1 MVVWYLQGLRLDL
14 GIEMLKRTPVD
25 PRLLWVWL
33 GYAMV
38 LAWKIVRIHG
48 NLERVQRSLLLPRRD
63 E

>member
-1 MVVWYLQGLRLDL
+1 
-14 GIEMLKRTPVD
+14 VD

-38 LAWKIVRIHG
+38 LAWKVVRLQG

>member
-1 MVVWYLQGLRLDL
+1 
-14 GIEMLKRTPVD
+14 
-25 PRLLWVWL
+25 VWL

-38 LAWKIVRIHG
+38 IAWRLVQLQG

>member
-1 MVVWYLQGLRLDL
+1 M
-14 GIEMLKRTPVD
+14 I
-25 PRLLWVWL
+25 
-33 GYAMV
+33 

>member
-1 MVVWYLQGLRLDL
+1 MGT
-14 GIEMLKRTPVD
+14 EALKRTPVD